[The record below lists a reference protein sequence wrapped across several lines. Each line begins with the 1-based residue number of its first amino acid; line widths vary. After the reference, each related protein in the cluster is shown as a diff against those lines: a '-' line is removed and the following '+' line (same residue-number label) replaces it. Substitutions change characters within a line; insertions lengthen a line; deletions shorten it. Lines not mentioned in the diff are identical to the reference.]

1 MKDKMYEI
9 LMSFNMDRISISEA
23 QMQLFD
29 LFSISNSTLKYKK
42 GENAGKIAQKY
53 NITVG
58 EIGCK
63 KCGCTVNGAIE
74 ENACV
79 WCGNKYLD

>member
-1 MKDKMYEI
+1 
-9 LMSFNMDRISISEA
+9 MSKNKWMETFNEKAS
-23 QMQLFD
+23 
-29 LFSISNSTLKYKK
+29 
-42 GENAGKIAQKY
+42 
-53 NITVG
+53 
-58 EIGCK
+58 CK